1 MKKTMKRISALAI
14 ALLMLIPA
22 IMPTSAYVFES
33 MDEYQEFFTDAS
45 ETFRG
50 SYAWVSIT
58 NYGGTGTDNDFLAK
72 TVFVDAGPVGVFT
85 GRVTTRVLFSINCD
99 NEVIQDCDCKT
110 AAPYAEGIES
120 VVDGSEVDSDYT
132 IISFTIHHIFDEMF
146 TNISNET
153 FVTVTHEIVGA
164 TTS

>member
-1 MKKTMKRISALAI
+1 MKKTIKRISAFAI

-58 NYGGTGTDNDFLAK
+58 NYGGSGTDNNFLAK

-85 GRVTTRVLFSINCD
+85 GRVKTRVLFSINCD

-132 IISFTIHHIFDEMF
+132 ILSFSVYHTFDELF

-153 FVTVTHEIVGA
+153 YVTVTHQINGS

>member
-1 MKKTMKRISALAI
+1 MKKTIKRISAFAI

-33 MDEYQEFFTDAS
+33 MDEYKEFFTDAS

-58 NYGGTGTDNDFLAK
+58 NYGGTGTDNNFLAK

-85 GRVTTRVLFSINCD
+85 GRVTTQVSFVINCD

-110 AAPYAEGIES
+110 AEPYAEGIES

-132 IISFTIHHIFDEMF
+132 ITFFSIHHIFDELF
-146 TNISNET
+146 TNISNQT
-153 FVTVTHEIVGA
+153 FVTVTHQINGA